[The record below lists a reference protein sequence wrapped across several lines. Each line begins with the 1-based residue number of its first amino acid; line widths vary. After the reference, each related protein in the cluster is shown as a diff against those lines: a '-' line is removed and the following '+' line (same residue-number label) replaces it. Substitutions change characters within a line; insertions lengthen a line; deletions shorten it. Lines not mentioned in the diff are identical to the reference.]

1 TKVAGALL
9 LFTCS
14 SAFLSLVFSTLE
26 SGGKFREGGYV
37 GDWLA
42 KELAE
47 ILNRTGSLIVVVTLI
62 VLAVIMSTQ
71 FSFGRLGATVVGA
84 LHETSERA
92 YLAFAEWREARRREK
107 QRREVIAKHTKKAG
121 LSGDKGAAVPEA
133 AAGVVAK
140 APRKR
145 DALGDDDVPA
155 AATVPA

>member
-1 TKVAGALL
+1 LL

-14 SAFLSLVFSTLE
+14 STFLSLVFSTIE
-26 SGGKFREGGYV
+26 SAGSKSYRDGGYV
-37 GDWLA
+37 GDWIA

-71 FSFGRLGATVVGA
+71 FSFGRMMASVVGA

-92 YLAFAEWREARRREK
+92 YLAFAEWRESRRREK

-121 LSGDKGAAVPEA
+121 LTGDKAAVAVADVAAGAAS
-133 AAGVVAK
+133 AK
-140 APRKR
+140 AP
-145 DALGDDDVPA
+145 
-155 AATVPA
+155 